1 MGLQQLVEVAAIR
14 KSERMALLQKAK
26 LASRALFDS
35 RYRYLYRQR
44 AETDRRTRT
53 ERACE
58 VAKSLPQVAAPSTPL
73 GDELHQNGIVF
84 LNDLISAEAVADM
97 REWFTDAPAQDPHRP
112 ALGTFT
118 APGDVPEQTHVAYID
133 AQHVASAPHGLE
145 LANHPSVIAAVT
157 QFLGAK
163 PTISYMTS
171 WWSMPRGGDAEG
183 PENFHRDWDDYR
195 FVKLFLYLT
204 DVDENSGP
212 HAFVRGS
219 HESDRLMERRRF
231 SDEEVEAA
239 FPAEDRMIIT
249 GPAGS
254 HFLETTFGVH
264 RGIPPVSDRR
274 LIFQVLY
281 TLSPHIS
288 GPLQPVMRL
297 PAERRDGVDP
307 YTNRI
312 FYSFD

>member
-1 MGLQQLVEVAAIR
+1 
-14 KSERMALLQKAK
+14 MALLQKAK

-44 AETDRRTRT
+44 AQTDRRARA
-53 ERACE
+53 ERAEE
-58 VAKSLPQVAAPSTPL
+58 VARALPQVAVPSTPQ
-73 GDELHQNGIVF
+73 GDELADSGIVF
-84 LNDLISAEAVADM
+84 LQDLISADAVAEM
-97 REWFTDAPAQDPHRP
+97 RKWFTDAPAQDPHRP
-112 ALGTFT
+112 ALGSFE
-118 APGDVPEQTHVAYID
+118 APDQVPAQTHVAYID
-133 AQHVASAPHGLE
+133 AAHVASAPHGLE

-171 WWSMPRGGDAEG
+171 WWSMPRGGAAEG
-183 PENFHRDWDDYR
+183 PENYHRDWDDYR

-231 SDEEVEAA
+231 TDAEVEAA
-239 FPAEDRMIIT
+239 FPAENRMTIT

-264 RGIPPVSDRR
+264 RGIPPVSNRR

-288 GPLQPVMRL
+288 GPSQPVMRL
-297 PAERRDGVDP
+297 DPERREGVDP

-312 FYSFD
+312 YYRFD